1 MPSMELANFS
11 LNKDLIGIDV
21 GRIYLDL
28 HNNFAFG
35 GYSKSGTTVEIK
47 LTVTSGD
54 WVPADTPAELLLR
67 FEDVS
72 YFETRGNLDD
82 ATSIDEMGFFENS
95 TQGKVEYNGANK
107 PSQGA
112 NLLVFRFIGGGE
124 LAVSGK
130 KATCI
135 ATKKA

>member
-1 MPSMELANFS
+1 MPSMDLANFS

-28 HNNFAFG
+28 HNNFDFG

-47 LTVTSGD
+47 LIVTTGD

-82 ATSIDEMGFFENS
+82 GTSIDEMGFFENS
-95 TQGKVEYNGANK
+95 TQGKVDYNGANK
-107 PSQGA
+107 PLQGA

-124 LAVSGK
+124 IAVSGE

-135 ATKKA
+135 VTKKA